1 MVHRAVPVRAAP
13 WGSSD
18 VPDWLPCSPLRAAP
32 QQRIL
37 GYVIAEA
44 DQALAV
50 LLKTKVIGNAAIAI
64 TFDPPNRPWIQSL
77 TGPAVNLFLYDI
89 KENAS
94 RREVMYEKVLGEG
107 GVVVAR
113 RPPPPRF
120 DLHYTVTAWA
130 PKVVVEHK
138 ILAAVLRCLGS
149 MTVLP
154 REVLPA
160 ALAELPYEVL
170 VNTESGARRSMFI
183 NMGGDLK
190 AGFEITVTVPM
201 PGLPDLPAA
210 PPVQQQATVTVNPV
224 PGADPARTVPARE
237 TVSARQASPAPQT
250 VAAGTGES
258 ATGAQTTRTQQ

>member
-1 MVHRAVPVRAAP
+1 M
-13 WGSSD
+13 
-18 VPDWLPCSPLRAAP
+18 
-32 QQRIL
+32 
-37 GYVIAEA
+37 IAEA

-64 TFDPPNRPWIQSL
+64 TFDPPNRQWSQAL

-89 KENAS
+89 KENLA
-94 RREVMYEKVLGEG
+94 RREVMYEKVLGDN
-107 GVVVAR
+107 GVVVAT

-130 PKVVVEHK
+130 PKIIVEHK
-138 ILAAVLRCLGS
+138 ILAAALRCFGP

-170 VNTESGARRSMFI
+170 VSTESGAKRSMFV
-183 NMGGDLK
+183 NLGGDLK
-190 AGFEITVTVPM
+190 AAFELRVTVPM

-210 PPVQQQATVTVNPV
+210 PPVQQASVAVNPV
-224 PGADPARTVPARE
+224 PGADPARTAAVRE
-237 TVSARQASPAPQT
+237 TVSMAPNDAAASAAASAAAPPSAAAPTPAAQ
-250 VAAGTGES
+250 AAGTQAAG
-258 ATGAQTTRTQQ
+258 TQQ

>member
-1 MVHRAVPVRAAP
+1 M
-13 WGSSD
+13 
-18 VPDWLPCSPLRAAP
+18 
-32 QQRIL
+32 L
-37 GYVIAEA
+37 GYVITEA

-94 RREVMYEKVLGEG
+94 RREVMHEKVLGDN

-130 PKVVVEHK
+130 PKIFVEHK
-138 ILAAVLRCLGS
+138 ILAAVLRCFGS

-170 VNTESGARRSMFI
+170 VNTESGAKRSMFI

-190 AGFEITVTVPM
+190 AGFEITVTVPV

-210 PPVQQQATVTVNPV
+210 PPVQQATVTVNPV
-224 PGADPARTVPARE
+224 PGADPARTAAARE
-237 TVSARQASPAPQT
+237 TISAAQAAPAAQT
-250 VAAGTGES
+250 VAAGTGQS

>member
-1 MVHRAVPVRAAP
+1 M
-13 WGSSD
+13 
-18 VPDWLPCSPLRAAP
+18 
-32 QQRIL
+32 L

-44 DQALAV
+44 DQALSV

-64 TFDPPNRPWIQSL
+64 TFDSPSRPWIQSL

-89 KENAS
+89 KENSS
-94 RREVMYEKVLGEG
+94 RREVMYEKVLGDN

-120 DLHYTVTAWA
+120 DLHYTVSAWA
-130 PKVVVEHK
+130 PKILVEHK
-138 ILAAVLRCLGS
+138 ILAAALRCFCS

-170 VNTESGARRSMFI
+170 VNTDSGAKRSMFL
-183 NMGGDLK
+183 NLGGDLK
-190 AGFEITVTVPM
+190 AGFELTVTVPM

-210 PPVQQQATVTVNPV
+210 PPVRQQPTVSVTPV
-224 PGADPARTVPARE
+224 PGADTARTVAARE
-237 TVSARQASPAPQT
+237 TVSMAQPGKAAPGPSADGT
-250 VAAGTGES
+250 HAAG
-258 ATGAQTTRTQQ
+258 AQQ